1 MIYTNESALT
11 EKLQDDC
18 GVYLHMNYNVSR
30 STIRV
35 QYDAIALMIT
45 IMHLSYSIYT

>member
-11 EKLQDDC
+11 EKLQDGC
-18 GVYLHMNYNVSR
+18 GVYINMNYNVSR

-35 QYDAIALMIT
+35 QYDVIVLMIT
-45 IMHLSYSIYT
+45 AMHLSYSIYT